1 MIDFRY
7 HLVSLISV
15 FLALAVGIVL
25 GAGPLKEAIGD
36 TLSGEVDQLRARA
49 ADLRAELDQS
59 NVELVQSEDAFAA
72 VAPDL
77 LAGILED
84 RRIAVIEIGGTAGPV
99 LEQVSERIVEAGAT
113 VTGTVRVTSEWTDPG
128 RPTYRQTLAGTLV
141 EYLDPAP
148 PTAASTATELAE
160 ALAQALTTPAAD
172 NPDARS
178 EDAVVVLQLLAEA
191 GLVDLA
197 GELLEPADAIVL
209 VVGPTAD
216 VADEATQVTPG
227 AEPTAED
234 LAQLQESVKAATEIA
249 VAAEERSGGVVVAGH
264 ELVEGGVLRALRDD
278 ARTSTRVSTV
288 TSVHTLVGQVSVP
301 LALADQ
307 ISGEIGHYGSDPDAT
322 AAVPPR
328 VVLVPPQRP
337 VPDGTVGTETPATD
351 PAQTPATDGTPG

>member
-36 TLSGEVDQLRARA
+36 TLTGEVDQLRARA

-59 NVELVQSEDAFAA
+59 NVALVQSEDAFAS

-77 LAGILED
+77 LEGILAD
-84 RRIAVIEIGGTAGPV
+84 RRIAVVEIGGTAGPV
-99 LEQVSERIVEAGAT
+99 LEQVSERIVQAGAT
-113 VTGTVRVTSEWTDPG
+113 VTGTVRVTQEWTDTG
-128 RPTYRQTLAGTLV
+128 RRTYRQTLAGTLV

-148 PTAASTATELAE
+148 SAAASTATELAE

-178 EDAVVVLQLLAEA
+178 DDAVVVLQLLAEA
-191 GLVDLA
+191 GLVDVA
-197 GELLEPADAIVL
+197 GEILEPADAIVL

-216 VADEATQVTPG
+216 IADQATQATPG
-227 AEPTAED
+227 AEPTDED
-234 LAQLQESVKAATEIA
+234 LAQLQESVEAATEIA
-249 VAAEERSGGVVVAGH
+249 VAARARSGGAVVAGH

-328 VVLVPPQRP
+328 VVLAPPQRR
-337 VPDGTVGTETPATD
+337 VPDGTVGPE
-351 PAQTPATDGTPG
+351 TPATDGTQG

>member
-1 MIDFRY
+1 VIDFRY

-36 TLSGEVDQLRARA
+36 TLTGEVDQLRARA

-59 NVELVQSEDAFAA
+59 NVALVQSEDAFAS

-77 LAGILED
+77 LEGILAD
-84 RRIAVIEIGGTAGPV
+84 RRIAVVEIGGTAGPV
-99 LEQVSERIVEAGAT
+99 LEQVSERIVQAGAT
-113 VTGTVRVTSEWTDPG
+113 VTGTVRVTQEWTDTG
-128 RPTYRQTLAGTLV
+128 RRTYRQTLAGTLV

-148 PTAASTATELAE
+148 SAAASTANELAE

-178 EDAVVVLQLLAEA
+178 DDAVVVLQLLAEA
-191 GLVDLA
+191 GLVDVA
-197 GELLEPADAIVL
+197 GEILEPADAIVL

-216 VADEATQVTPG
+216 IADQATQG
-227 AEPTAED
+227 ADPTAED
-234 LAQLQESVKAATEIA
+234 LAQLQESVESVEAATEIA
-249 VAAEERSGGVVVAGH
+249 VAAEARSGGAVVAGH

-328 VVLVPPQRP
+328 VVLAPPQRR
-337 VPDGTVGTETPATD
+337 VPDGTVGPE
-351 PAQTPATDGTPG
+351 TPATDGTQG

>member
-36 TLSGEVDQLRARA
+36 TLTGEVDQLRARA

-59 NVELVQSEDAFAA
+59 NVALVQGEDAFDS

-77 LAGILED
+77 LEGILAN
-84 RRIAVIEIGGTAGPV
+84 RRIAVVEMGGTAGPV
-99 LEQVSERIVEAGAT
+99 LEQVSERIVQAGAT
-113 VTGTVRVTSEWTDPG
+113 VTGTVRVTQEWTDTG
-128 RPTYRQTLAGTLV
+128 RRTYRQTLAGTLV

-148 PTAASTATELAE
+148 STAAGTATELAE
-160 ALAQALTTPAAD
+160 ALAQALTTSAAD

-178 EDAVVVLQLLAEA
+178 DDAVVVLQLLAEA
-191 GLVDLA
+191 GLVDVA
-197 GELLEPADAIVL
+197 GEILEPADAIVL

-216 VADEATQVTPG
+216 IADQATHATPG

-234 LAQLQESVKAATEIA
+234 LAQRQESVAAAMEIA
-249 VAAEERSGGVVVAGH
+249 VAAQARSGGAVVAGH

-278 ARTSTRVSTV
+278 ARTSSRVSTV

-328 VVLVPPQRP
+328 VVLVPPPRP
-337 VPDGTVGTETPATD
+337 GPDGTVGTES
-351 PAQTPATDGTPG
+351 PATDGTQG